1 MSIAL
6 PVRRRRPAAWGGRVC
21 RSTERPLSAFPN
33 MVKLVA
39 VPVAILLCATPY
51 TSAVEQSRGGRLGL
65 QQGAIGTRLAGRY
78 TEGDVEMDVRAILA
92 PLAADLPEK
101 ATQFSSVMNKDTF
114 ALQRFAL
121 VRMLRFGH
129 RLLSKFGSGS
139 RSRYPPLRPPPVRR
153 INHCEYRHR
162 QHNRSYDLPEHHT
175 RDVRNESGPGRN
187 LMREAK
193 RR

>member
-1 MSIAL
+1 
-6 PVRRRRPAAWGGRVC
+6 
-21 RSTERPLSAFPN
+21 

-51 TSAVEQSRGGRLGL
+51 TSAVEQSRGGRLSL

-92 PLAADLPEK
+92 PLAADL
-101 ATQFSSVMNKDTF
+101 
-114 ALQRFAL
+114 
-121 VRMLRFGH
+121 
-129 RLLSKFGSGS
+129 
-139 RSRYPPLRPPPVRR
+139 R
-153 INHCEYRHR
+153 INHGEYRHR

-175 RDVRNESGPGRN
+175 RAVRNESGPGRN
-187 LMREAK
+187 LMGEAK

>member
-6 PVRRRRPAAWGGRVC
+6 PVRRRRHAAWGGRVC
-21 RSTERPLSAFPN
+21 RSTERLLSTFLTI
-33 MVKLVA
+33 VEYVA
-39 VPVAILLCATPY
+39 APDAILLGATPF
-51 TSAVEQSRGGRLGL
+51 TSAAEKSFGGRLGL
-65 QQGAIGTRLAGRY
+65 RQGAVGSRLAGRY

-101 ATQFSSVMNKDTF
+101 STQFSWVMNKDTL

-121 VRMLRFGH
+121 VWMLRFGH

-153 INHCEYRHR
+153 INHCEYRYREHD
-162 QHNRSYDLPEHHT
+162 RSYDLPEHHT
-175 RDVRNESGPGRN
+175 RDVRNESGPGRH
-187 LMREAK
+187 LMGEAK

>member
-6 PVRRRRPAAWGGRVC
+6 PVRRRRHAAWGSRVC
-21 RSTERPLSAFPN
+21 RSTERFLSTFLTI
-33 MVKLVA
+33 VEYVA
-39 VPVAILLCATPY
+39 APAAILLCTTPF

-78 TEGDVEMDVRAILA
+78 TEGDVEIDVRAILA

-101 ATQFSSVMNKDTF
+101 ATQFSWVINKDTF